1 MLCILL
7 TLALVALDQL
17 VKFLV
22 RLHIPLGESRP
33 FLPHLMDLTYVQNTG
48 AAFSLFAGHTWI
60 LTLISLIVSV
70 FLAVL
75 LLRRRFFRRPFG
87 RVALAVVLAGAVG
100 NLIDR
105 VRFGFVTDMFQTT
118 FIRFAVFNVADICV
132 VLGGIALCVYL
143 CFFYDKLEGK
153 EPPHDAADAE
163 R

>member
-7 TLALVALDQL
+7 SLALTALDQL

-22 RLHIPLGESRP
+22 RAQIPLGESVP
-33 FLPHLMDLTYVQNTG
+33 FLPSLMNLTYVQNTG

-60 LTLISLIVSV
+60 LTLISLAVSL
-70 FLAVL
+70 FLAAL

-87 RVALAVVLAGAVG
+87 RIALAVVLAGAVG

-105 VRFGFVTDMFQTT
+105 VCFGFVTDMFQTT

-132 VLGGIALCVYL
+132 VLGGIALCIYL
-143 CFFYDKLEGK
+143 CFFYEKLEGK
-153 EPPHDAADAE
+153 ETSHDAADAE